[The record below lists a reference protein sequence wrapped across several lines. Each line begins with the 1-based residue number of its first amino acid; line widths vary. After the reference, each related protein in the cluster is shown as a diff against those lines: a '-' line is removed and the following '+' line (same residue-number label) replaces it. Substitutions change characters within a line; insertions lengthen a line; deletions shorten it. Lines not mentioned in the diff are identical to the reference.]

1 MKKLIKDIHLWLSI
15 PAGLVITIICFTGA
29 MLIFEQE
36 ISELIRRDY
45 YYVERVESEKITFA
59 EAVAAVEPTLSD
71 DQRITGI
78 SVSSNEERAW
88 KVNLSSSKNGA
99 VYVDQYSGKVLGSPE
114 RMPFFTTMFR
124 LHRWLMDTRPEDGG
138 IYWGKLIVCIS
149 TLMLVVITISG
160 IVLWIPK
167 SVQMWKNRSRI
178 SVTRGW
184 KRFLYDLHVA
194 GGIYAGVIVLA
205 MALTGLTWSF
215 EWYRNGAYMLLGAD
229 RKATTAQQSKT
240 KGDTSA
246 NNYDASE
253 VVYDDV
259 VAQYDG
265 YNDVTVTPTTLSVK
279 LSGFGNPRAADKYFF
294 DADGAITSVELYDD
308 APRQRKIGGWIY
320 AIHVGNFGGYLTRLL
335 WFLAAMLGASLPIT
349 GYYLWIKRRFINRK

>member
-1 MKKLIKDIHLWLSI
+1 
-15 PAGLVITIICFTGA
+15 
-29 MLIFEQE
+29 
-36 ISELIRRDY
+36 
-45 YYVERVESEKITFA
+45 
-59 EAVAAVEPTLSD
+59 
-71 DQRITGI
+71 
-78 SVSSNEERAW
+78 
-88 KVNLSSSKNGA
+88 
-99 VYVDQYSGKVLGSPE
+99 
-114 RMPFFTTMFR
+114 
-124 LHRWLMDTRPEDGG
+124 
-138 IYWGKLIVCIS
+138 
-149 TLMLVVITISG
+149 
-160 IVLWIPK
+160 
-167 SVQMWKNRSRI
+167 
-178 SVTRGW
+178 
-184 KRFLYDLHVA
+184 
-194 GGIYAGVIVLA
+194 

-320 AIHVGNFGGYLTRLL
+320 AIHVGNFGGYLTRIL

-349 GYYLWIKRRFINRK
+349 GYYLSIKRRFINRK